1 MGIGSIVKKGAE
13 AFSGPAYPW
22 LFAAEMGA
30 NIFGS
35 YFSAKAE
42 EKMRKQE
49 LEQRQIETKLA
60 VTKDQ
65 ASLQYAKDVSD
76 ARSARKNQRLL
87 RGLMIAAMAKGI
99 MRNGAPASWS
109 APQIRTP
116 NPPTAQ
122 QIYTQAQSI
131 R

>member
-1 MGIGSIVKKGAE
+1 MGSIV
-13 AFSGPAYPW
+13 PW
-22 LFAAEMGA
+22 LLAAEMGA

-65 ASLQYAKDVSD
+65 ASLQYEKDVSD
-76 ARSARKNQRLL
+76 ARSARKNQGLL
-87 RGLMIAAMAKGI
+87 RGLMIAALAKGI

-109 APQIRTP
+109 APQIRIP